1 MNHRFNYRALPL
13 LALLAATA
21 LHAETPDATSVPPA
35 ADKHV
40 AADKEIVQLAPVEV
54 TSSAT
59 PGSDYVATASSVGT
73 KTDTPILETP
83 QSVSVIT
90 RDQIDNLAATSL
102 QDTLR
107 YTAGASAINGQSLN
121 FDEVSLR
128 GFGDASIFRDGLVIQ
143 YNGYY
148 GTVEP
153 YGLERVEVLKG
164 PASIL
169 YGQLSPGGAVN
180 VVTKRPVETAF
191 TEIRTDVGSENRYQ
205 AALDTGGPIDSRGHW
220 LYRVTTLVRDSD
232 TFVDYV
238 PDNRLYV
245 APSLTWRPTDR
256 TSLTFLLSRQFSET
270 AWTWGLPAQG
280 TVLPN
285 INGTIDY
292 RRFTSEPDFD
302 TYQTT
307 NVSLGYILDQKFDD
321 HWSFQQTARYL
332 HSDLLWRSAYGLALQ
347 ADQRTLT
354 RMAYDR
360 VDEADTYLVDTHV
373 QGKWDGERIA
383 PTVLFGVD
391 YQNRSSE
398 RTERRGFGLAS
409 IDLFNPVYGVP
420 ITLPASPTRHETYG
434 GNQLGAYGQAQLK
447 LDEKWVFLAGGRQ
460 DQADTFS
467 KNLIAHTQTDQTDE
481 AFTGRVGLVRLFRSG
496 FAPYASYS
504 ESFQPNQGTD
514 FSGHTFDP
522 TTGQQYELGLRYQTP
537 GGRLLAT
544 LSAYHLT
551 QQNVQTD
558 DPANPGYSIATGEV
572 RSQGVELEV
581 TGRVTEQLSLIAAYT
596 YTDAEVTKSNN
607 GDIGYRPASVPENSA
622 SLWADYRFP
631 AGPLRGFMIGA
642 GVRYVGSTVNL
653 ANTVSVPDYTLLD
666 AMIRYE
672 IDRWRFSLNVKNLL
686 DKHYI
691 SNATYSYFYGEPL
704 TLLGSA
710 SYRW

>member
-1 MNHRFNYRALPL
+1 MLTQQPNPFRPL
-13 LALLAATA
+13 FILAIFLSTTGLTVARSADA
-21 LHAETPDATSVPPA
+21 PKDAEVVLD
-35 ADKHV
+35 
-40 AADKEIVQLAPVEV
+40 PVEV
-54 TSSAT
+54 TAPIST
-59 PGSDYVATASSVGT
+59 GSDYVATASSVGT

-83 QSVSVIT
+83 QSVSVVT

-107 YTAGASAINGQSLN
+107 YTAGASASNGQSLN

-128 GFGDASIFRDGLVIQ
+128 GFSDASIFRDGLLIQ
-143 YNGYY
+143 ANGYY

-169 YGQLSPGGAVN
+169 YGQVGPGGAVN
-180 VVTKRPVETAF
+180 VVTKRPTETAF
-191 TEIRTDVGSENRYQ
+191 TEIRADIGTENRYQ
-205 AALDTGGPIDSRGHW
+205 AALDSGGPVDSQGHW

-238 PDNRLYV
+238 PDNRVYV
-245 APSLTWRPTDR
+245 APSLTWKPTDR
-256 TSLTFLLSRQFSET
+256 TSFTVLASRQFSET

-285 INGTIDY
+285 VNGTIDY

-302 TYQTT
+302 TYETT
-307 NVSLGYILDQKFDD
+307 NTSVGYIFDQKIGD
-321 HWSFQQTARYL
+321 HWTLQQNARYL

-360 VDEADTYLVDTHV
+360 VDEADTYLVDTHI
-373 QGKWDGERIA
+373 QGKWEGERIS

-391 YQNRSSE
+391 YQDRSSE
-398 RTERRGFGLAS
+398 RTERRGFGIAS

-420 ITLPASPTRHETYG
+420 ITLPSSPTRHETYG
-434 GNQLGAYGQAQLK
+434 GDQLGTYGQAQFK

-460 DQADTFS
+460 DWTDTNS
-467 KNLIAHTQTDQTDE
+467 NNLIAGTSADQKDE
-481 AFTGRVGLVRLFRSG
+481 AFTGRLGLVRLFRSG

-504 ESFQPNQGTD
+504 QSFQPNEGTD
-514 FSGHTFDP
+514 FSGNTFDP
-522 TTGQQYELGLRYQTP
+522 TQGQQYELGLRYQTP
-537 GGRLLAT
+537 GGRLLST

-558 DPANPGYSIATGEV
+558 DPANPGYSLATGEV
-572 RSQGVELEV
+572 RSQGVELEI
-581 TGRVTEQLSLIAAYT
+581 TGRLTEQLSLIAAYT
-596 YTDAEVTKSNN
+596 YTDAEVTESNN
-607 GDIGYRPASVPENSA
+607 GDVGNRPASVPENAA
-622 SLWADYRFP
+622 SLWTDYRFTSG
-631 AGPLRGFMIGA
+631 AFRGFTIGA
-642 GVRYVGSTVNL
+642 GVRYTGSTVNQ
-653 ANTVSVPDYTLLD
+653 ANTVTVPDYTLFD

-672 IDRWRFSLNVKNLL
+672 TGRWRFSLNAKNLL

-704 TLLGSA
+704 TVIGST